1 LNSAGII
8 MVDYVLEIKGKI
20 VSTKADFGGNSV
32 MTNEL
37 SLCRFIPG
45 FLLTKGDL
53 NTKTVKI
60 K

>member
-1 LNSAGII
+1 

-37 SLCRFIPG
+37 SLYCFITG
-45 FLLTKGDL
+45 VILTEE
-53 NTKTVKI
+53 T
-60 K
+60 